1 MLNILKQYFAFA
13 GRNSRDLKLGVLWQ
27 IINSIG
33 ASLQLLAIY
42 VVIRDMDAGAVSAMT
57 ALYAFLILLASMLLF
72 MLAAYFGRIREA
84 RGSFNMCA
92 DKRTQIGDRL
102 KYLPMGFFNK
112 VSMGKITAT
121 ATNTLDNLQNEGTLI
136 MVQVSHGLINAA
148 VLVLF
153 MVILDLRMGALV
165 LVGLLL
171 FLIVSLMVRKKS
183 ESLYPVRH
191 KAQVAI
197 VGAVLEYVQGI
208 SVIRSFNLAKMAR
221 GRLAEAV
228 KNCEKQNITLE
239 LAFIPLLMLQSLIFK
254 ASSIGVIILSLVF
267 YIDGSMSAPMTILM
281 IMASFVVFR
290 EIELSGAMASLSML
304 VERAIADVKAQLTA
318 PVMTET
324 GKKTEASGF
333 DIRCENISFS
343 YEKRKIIDNLSL
355 EIKERTTTAIV
366 GPSGGGKTTICRLI
380 PRFWDVDEGRITLGG
395 KDIRDYKPDDLL
407 GHFSMVFQNVYLFN
421 DTVANNIKFG
431 RPDATEE
438 EIREAARKA
447 CCADFIEALPQGYDT
462 LIGEG
467 GATISGGE
475 KQRISIARALLKD
488 APIVIL
494 DEATANVDPENEK
507 ELQQAIEELTRDKT
521 IIMIAHRLKTVRN
534 ADQILVIEGGC
545 LREKGTHRELM
556 ANGKTYAAFVGR
568 REQSMG
574 WKLGDSAY

>member
-13 GRNSRDLKLGVLWQ
+13 GRSSKDLKLGVLWQ

-33 ASLQLLAIY
+33 AALQLMAIY
-42 VVIRDMDAGAVSAMT
+42 VVINDIYNGNVSIMT
-57 ALYAFLILLASMLLF
+57 ALYSFLIILASMLIF
-72 MLAAYFGRIREA
+72 MAAGFFGRIREA

-92 DKRTQIGDRL
+92 DKRTEIGDRL

-148 VLVLF
+148 VLILF
-153 MVILDLRMGALV
+153 MVILDIRMGAVV
-165 LVGLLL
+165 LAGMFL
-171 FLIVSLMVRKKS
+171 FMIVNLIVRKKS
-183 ESLYPVRH
+183 ERLYPVRH
-191 KAQVAI
+191 KAQIAI

-208 SVIRSFNLAKMAR
+208 SVIRSFNLAKMAG
-221 GRLAEAV
+221 GRLEEAV
-228 KNCEKQNITLE
+228 KNCEKQNLALE
-239 LAFIPLLMLQSLIFK
+239 FTFIPLLMLQSLIFK
-254 ASSIGVIILSLVF
+254 ASSIAVIILSIMF
-267 YIDGSMSAPMTILM
+267 YLDGSMSTPMVILM
-281 IMASFVVFR
+281 IMASFIVFK

-318 PVMTET
+318 PVMAET
-324 GKKTEASGF
+324 GENSESSGF
-333 DIRCENISFS
+333 DIRCENVSFS
-343 YEKRKIIDNLSL
+343 YEKRKVIDNLSL
-355 EIKERTTTAIV
+355 EIKEKTTTAIV

-380 PRFWDVDEGRITLGG
+380 ARFWDVDEGRITLGG
-395 KDIRDYKPDDLL
+395 RDIRDYKPDDLL

-421 DTVANNIKFG
+421 DTIANNIKFG
-431 RPDATEE
+431 KPDATEE
-438 EIREAARKA
+438 EVREAARKA

-462 LIGEG
+462 VIGEG

-507 ELQQAIEELTRDKT
+507 DLQDAIEELTRNKT

-534 ADQILVIEGGC
+534 ADQILVIEGGR
-545 LREKGTHRELM
+545 LSEKGTHRELM
-556 ANGKTYAAFVGR
+556 ANGKTYASFVHK
-568 REQSMG
+568 REQSIG
-574 WKLGDSAY
+574 WKLGKSV